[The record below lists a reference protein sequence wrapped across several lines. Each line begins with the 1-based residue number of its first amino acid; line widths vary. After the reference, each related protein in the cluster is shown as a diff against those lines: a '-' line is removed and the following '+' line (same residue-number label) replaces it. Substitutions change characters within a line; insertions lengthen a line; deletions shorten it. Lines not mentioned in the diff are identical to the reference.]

1 MAEEGFLAF
10 VQEKRAQLPPGAEEP
25 DWEDEW
31 DDLTLAQKAP
41 YVENRE
47 DHRSFAETAP
57 KAVSQHKLHAISQ
70 HTAFCS
76 SSSHTSS
83 RAN

>member
-1 MAEEGFLAF
+1 MSRNPALRVSCIERMAEEGFLAF

-41 YVENRE
+41 YVPAGAAWIKI
-47 DHRSFAETAP
+47 D
-57 KAVSQHKLHAISQ
+57 
-70 HTAFCS
+70 S
-76 SSSHTSS
+76 S
-83 RAN
+83 

>member
-25 DWEDEW
+25 AWEVEW

-41 YVENRE
+41 YVESAHSSVRPDPSAPNR
-47 DHRSFAETAP
+47 RP
-57 KAVSQHKLHAISQ
+57 RY
-70 HTAFCS
+70 
-76 SSSHTSS
+76 
-83 RAN
+83 RARRPQRP